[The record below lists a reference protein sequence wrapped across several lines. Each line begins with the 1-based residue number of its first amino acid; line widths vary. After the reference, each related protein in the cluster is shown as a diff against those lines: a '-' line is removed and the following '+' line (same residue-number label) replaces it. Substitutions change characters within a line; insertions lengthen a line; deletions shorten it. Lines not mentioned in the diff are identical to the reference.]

1 MPLLQLFI
9 INRNGGLVYNKLL
22 NNLAPTKSVNDMM
35 VLGST
40 FHSLYEIIKQIAP
53 VVSSEGIE
61 VIETAAF
68 KLHCFQT
75 RTGVKFVVTATPDTR
90 SDELITLCQYVYS
103 LYSDYALKSPFYEM
117 EQPINCHLF
126 SSEVNRAVQSKV
138 YLQQKEM
145 MQNSRS

>member
-9 INRNGGLVYNKLL
+9 INRNGGLVYNKPL
-22 NNLAPTKSVNDMM
+22 NSLAPTKSVNDMM

-68 KLHCFQT
+68 KLHCYQVCLYICFSVSLF
-75 RTGVKFVVTATPDTR
+75 RTCV
-90 SDELITLCQYVYS
+90 I
-103 LYSDYALKSPFYEM
+103 
-117 EQPINCHLF
+117 
-126 SSEVNRAVQSKV
+126 
-138 YLQQKEM
+138 
-145 MQNSRS
+145 